1 MDLLRL
7 RANLKGL
14 LRALVVIMSS
24 KLDNVMQAVLGLETV
39 D

>member
-1 MDLLRL
+1 MVLLRL

-14 LRALVVIMSS
+14 LQAFVVITSS
-24 KLDNVMQAVLGLETV
+24 KLDNVMQAVLRLEAV